1 MKKVLLVVMSVM
13 FLISCGGL
21 ESDAKRAGKL
31 LCESK
36 IAENNGDDAKAE
48 KLREK
53 VEKIRE
59 KYNDSPQY
67 REFEKIANLEYW
79 KCGADYKQKQISE

>member
-21 ESDAKRAGKL
+21 ESDAKRAGNL

-36 IAENNGDDAKAE
+36 IAESNGDDAKAK

-79 KCGADYKQKQISE
+79 KCATTYKQEQLNK